1 MRCTERHTNGL
12 GLSMFRP
19 RPHYYPDLKTLTQSP
34 VLVIL
39 VEPQRLHT
47 PSENSDA
54 TDAEEVK
61 LRHSLEFVRRST
73 SISGRTTCW

>member
-1 MRCTERHTNGL
+1 
-12 GLSMFRP
+12 MFLP
-19 RPHYYPDLKTLTQSP
+19 RSDLKTLTQSP

-39 VEPQRLHT
+39 VEPQHLHT
-47 PSENSDA
+47 RSENNDV

-61 LRHSLEFVRRST
+61 LRLSLEFVRRSI